1 MFVISDREL
10 ELLSSFGLSNDA
22 RALYLLSIRPVARN
36 CRAVIDWEAF
46 AEQIAVRERRAPGS
60 ISDEELQDM
69 LFGLLGQGLITRHQ
83 GREGLFE
90 NGETVFLPAADR
102 SRRIF
107 LSR

>member
-10 ELLSSFGLSNDA
+10 ALLSSLGLSNDA
-22 RALYLLSIRPVARN
+22 RVLYLLSIRPVARN
-36 CRAVIDWEAF
+36 GRAVIDRDSF
-46 AEQIAVRERRAPGS
+46 AEQIAVRDHRGPGS
-60 ISDEELQDM
+60 ISEEELQDM

-90 NGETVFLPAADR
+90 DGETVFLPAADR

>member
-10 ELLSSFGLSNDA
+10 ALLSSLGLSNDA
-22 RALYLLSIRPVARN
+22 RVLYLVFMRPHARN
-36 CRAVIDWEAF
+36 GKAMLDLMDLQ
-46 AEQIAVRERRAPGS
+46 EQMSVRDSRSLGS
-60 ISDEELQDM
+60 DDDMLQEM
-69 LFGLLGQGLITRHQ
+69 LFGLLAQGLITRCQ

-90 NGETVFLPAADR
+90 DGETVFLPAADR